1 MVKPIKISKIILNSV
16 DSTQEYLKKEIQ
28 INYLNQNQLKIIVV
42 NAFIQYKGKGS
53 NNRSWIS
60 LKGGLY
66 LSVNFPLSILSEK
79 IPKKYFNL
87 ISVFIGTIVLKS
99 ILSFSKYLSSIFNF
113 NEILNL
119 QDDLKNY
126 LRVIFP
132 NDIVLVEND
141 NIYKLGGILIETFK
155 DNLIIGI
162 GINLLNE
169 IEDYFEQNKNI
180 FDHYPISLKT
190 FILKK
195 FNDIKYNED
204 IKDIIDFFSLKN
216 LEKVISILGSFIY
229 NFLVFYLI
237 NFSEEI
243 IKSLLND
250 LVDFDYTP
258 YLKNIKVKY
267 IETQNNVNKE
277 VEEIFY
283 KIIPDY
289 NFLIFKVIKN
299 DINNKKVDVIDF
311 SKIRRIFY

>member
-53 NNRSWIS
+53 NNRSWVS
-60 LKGGLY
+60 LRGGLY

>member
-42 NAFIQYKGKGS
+42 NAFIQHKGKGS

>member
-53 NNRSWIS
+53 NNRSWVS
-60 LKGGLY
+60 LRRGLY

>member
-42 NAFIQYKGKGS
+42 NAFIQHKGKGS

-126 LRVIFP
+126 LRVVFP

-155 DNLIIGI
+155 DNLVIGI